1 MNLIQGHRLSVL
13 QDPDSQVQEALNGT
27 VQKGHHPQ
35 GAASSHCTHP
45 INSGREEAQSRQS

>member
-45 INSGREEAQSRQS
+45 INSGREEAQSRRS